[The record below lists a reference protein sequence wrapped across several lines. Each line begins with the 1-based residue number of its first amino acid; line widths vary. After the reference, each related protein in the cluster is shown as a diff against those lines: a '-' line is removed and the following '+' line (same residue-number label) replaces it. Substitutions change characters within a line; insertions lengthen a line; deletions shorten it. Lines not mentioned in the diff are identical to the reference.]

1 MGWTWRR
8 SASIGPLRLSFS
20 NAGVGMSAGVTG
32 ARVSIGPRGT
42 YVHVGAGGFRYSRRI
57 DVPNSS
63 PGSSPVPKPPTPSP
77 TQSTPPG
84 RTVEVLHPSQLVDS
98 NPDELLEE
106 IRRKA
111 QITGIVPVVIAVSV
125 IGFVLFLITLA
136 AQASPWVTWAFCA
149 TGLLA
154 LLALPWATWSDRRA
168 RLVRLHYV
176 FDPLGDRVQEG
187 LERLLAAFARA
198 HAIWAVNYE
207 HVHGDW
213 KRNAGAGTSVFRR
226 RVSVGRGGPAYIQTN
241 ARVGS
246 LYIEGIR
253 LFFFPDQLLIYG
265 RGGVSAVRYTD
276 LSLNVGTVQFREEG
290 GVPRDAK
297 VLGKTWRF
305 VNKGGG
311 PDLRFNNNYEIPIVL
326 YGTVDVSAPSGFKLS
341 LQTSTDGLASSSV
354 ELLRII
360 QAAVRDLESRR
371 VSAARLEALPSFGD
385 DPPPLYLPGAKI
397 FQSIGQLVSFQW
409 LDRLPEWAAM
419 AIWGILFALPPVA
432 LIIWFAQGG
441 TSASIFLC
449 LAFTAA
455 GAGTGVL
462 FYRYIRRGQE
472 QRAEREAA
480 TKSRFRALL
489 ANELK
494 SRPLEELEF
503 SGLLATSGIS
513 REAADEV
520 ADDMFRKVADR
531 FALDGVITEKERAKL
546 KIFSKAMNMS
556 SARADRIESDAK
568 AHRYQQAVSDAVA
581 DGTVTEE
588 EAQLLNNLRRQLG
601 VEDRAW
607 IPGKLVP

>member
-1 MGWTWRR
+1 
-8 SASIGPLRLSFS
+8 
-20 NAGVGMSAGVTG
+20 MSAGVKG

-57 DVPNSS
+57 DLPSS
-63 PGSSPVPKPPTPSP
+63 GQGSSPVPKPPTPSS
-77 TQSTPPG
+77 TQSIPPG

-106 IRRKA
+106 IRRKE
-111 QITGIVPVVIAVSV
+111 QITGIVPFAIAVSV

-136 AQASPWVTWAFCA
+136 AQASPWVTWALCA

-154 LLALPWATWSDRRA
+154 LIALPWATWSDRRA

-176 FDPLGDRVQEG
+176 FDPLGDKVQEG
-187 LERLLAAFARA
+187 LERLLAAFERA

-226 RVSVGRGGPAYIQTN
+226 RVSVGRGGPAFIQTN

-253 LFFFPDQLLIYG
+253 LFFFPDRLLIYG
-265 RGGVSAVRYTD
+265 SGGVSAVRYTD
-276 LSLNVGTVQFREEG
+276 LSLNVGNVHFREEG

-311 PDLRFNNNYEIPIVL
+311 PDLRFKNNYEIPIVL
-326 YGTVDVSAPSGFKLS
+326 YGTLDVSAPSGFKLS

-371 VSAARLEALPSFGD
+371 VRTARLESLPSFAD
-385 DPPPLYLPGAKI
+385 DPPPLYLPGATI
-397 FQSIGQLVSFQW
+397 FESLGNISSFQW
-409 LDRLPEWAAM
+409 LERLPEWATLT
-419 AIWGILFALPPVA
+419 IWGILFALPPVA

-441 TSASIFLC
+441 TAANIFLC

-455 GAGTGVL
+455 GAATGIL
-462 FYRYIRRGQE
+462 LYKYFRSRQKRRTE
-472 QRAEREAA
+472 QEAA

-494 SRPLEELEF
+494 NRPLAELDF
-503 SGLLATSGIS
+503 AGLLASSGIS
-513 REAADEV
+513 RPAADIV

-531 FALDGVITEKERAKL
+531 FASDGVITEKERGKL
-546 KIFSKAMNMS
+546 KILSKALDMS
-556 SARADRIESDAK
+556 PARADRVESEAK
-568 AHRYQQAVSDAVA
+568 AARYQQAVSEAVA
-581 DGTVTEE
+581 DGTVTAE
-588 EAQLLNNLRRQLG
+588 EAHLLNNLRRQLG
-601 VEDRAW
+601 VEDSPWTA
-607 IPGKLVP
+607 GELVPQS